1 MSQGRIQSSFLL
13 LNNQDVLANV
23 NSPPVRLRDVAG
35 LSVTLDRVSGTV
47 AGSFK
52 LQASDFGINDDN
64 PPTVW
69 VDVPSS
75 TQAWAG
81 SPLGWNVADINAK
94 WFRLVFTDSGSA
106 APVIVA
112 WCTLKRYG
120 GEG

>member
-13 LNNQDVLANV
+13 LDNQNVLTSP
-23 NSPPVRLRDVAG
+23 NSQAIRLRDVAG
-35 LSVTLDRVSGTV
+35 LSITLDRVSGTV
-47 AGSFK
+47 AGVFK
-52 LQASDFGINDDN
+52 LQASDFGVTDIN

-81 SPLGWNVADINAK
+81 SPLGWNVTDINAK
-94 WFRLVFTDSGSA
+94 WFRIVFTDSGSA
-106 APVIVA
+106 APAVTA